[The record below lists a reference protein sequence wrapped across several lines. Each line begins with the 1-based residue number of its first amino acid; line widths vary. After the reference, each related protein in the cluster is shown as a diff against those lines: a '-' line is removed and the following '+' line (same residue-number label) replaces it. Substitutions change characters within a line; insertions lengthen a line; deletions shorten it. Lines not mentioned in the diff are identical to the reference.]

1 MQKDLSS
8 PPFPFSFSFFFVLA
22 DDGCVATF
30 YLLCVGP
37 VSAKLLAAAEANP
50 HRETGKTEGRE
61 RRSLRRLRGGAEE
74 ER

>member
-8 PPFPFSFSFFFVLA
+8 PPFFFFLFLL
-22 DDGCVATF
+22 CVATF
-30 YLLCVGP
+30 YSLCVGP

-50 HRETGKTEGRE
+50 HREMGKTEGPE
-61 RRSLRRLRGGAEE
+61 CWSLRRLRGGAEE

>member
-8 PPFPFSFSFFFVLA
+8 PPFFIFYFFVLA

-61 RRSLRRLRGGAEE
+61 RRSVGRFRGGAEE